1 MRAQIIGEEEAKAE
15 KDEEE
20 QKVVQDPG
28 FFYAKQQQYKQNSKF
43 YLNRFLNFFHKYFF
57 RSYRSRNRSHSTE
70 SK

>member
-28 FFYAKQQQYKQNSKF
+28 FFYAKQEQYKQNSKF
-43 YLNRFLNFFHKYFF
+43 YLNSFF
-57 RSYRSRNRSHSTE
+57 
-70 SK
+70 

>member
-28 FFYAKQQQYKQNSKF
+28 FFYAKQEQYKQNSKF

-57 RSYRSRNRSHSTE
+57 
-70 SK
+70 